1 MSFNDCLVAY
11 PHNQHVLLKNIFLTI
26 CANCD
31 ALLIISTHKH
41 VAAFVIY
48 RYKASVKTMNDS
60 SKKEMMQM

>member
-11 PHNQHVLLKNIFLTI
+11 PHNQHVQLNFFFTI
-26 CANCD
+26 CASYD
-31 ALLIISTHKH
+31 ALLIISTYKH

-60 SKKEMMQM
+60 SKKENMQM